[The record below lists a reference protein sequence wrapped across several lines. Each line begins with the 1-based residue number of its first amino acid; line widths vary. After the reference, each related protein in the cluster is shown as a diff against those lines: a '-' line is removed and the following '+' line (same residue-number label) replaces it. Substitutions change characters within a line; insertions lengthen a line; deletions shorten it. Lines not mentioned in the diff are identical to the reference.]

1 MTREIIYAIQA
12 ELRVTGHRYQIDLE
26 PLSDE
31 SGREL
36 LRALRDL
43 DYEKRSA
50 VNRARMQPWRR

>member
-1 MTREIIYAIQA
+1 MTREIIYAIQG